1 MFWVSLIQSSTFN
14 SSARI
19 FSGILQWLK
28 ISIRFLSSGII
39 FFKLPKSIFL
49 LWAKPACTICQN
61 FSSNSPISLS
71 DSLFK
76 LFKGEQCRASI
87 TQDDL
92 VIICL
97 TEATRVYFFKDFP
110 VISAAESIHHVDPL
124 VRSTITKDQLLAIK
138 YYQTYFE
145 HIHMHKM
152 KFHLLNFLHSAN
164 ALAAELKIKI
174 IIIDSVLKDNID
186 CNRYKNLIISNGS
199 LVNVSDNEAVDH
211 KILPTIHLRGDKRPN
226 HLCRSNHAILAKKVV
241 DTITTNVALDL
252 TLGFNEKI
260 IKELTFSPE
269 I

>member
-1 MFWVSLIQSSTFN
+1 MLYIFGDSFASIHESEEISWTWTNTVAATLGHDQTNFGCGGSGLEYTFEQ
-14 SSARI
+14 
-19 FSGILQWLK
+19 F
-28 ISIRFLSSGII
+28 
-39 FFKLPKSIFL
+39 
-49 LWAKPACTICQN
+49 
-61 FSSNSPISLS
+61 
-71 DSLFK
+71 
-76 LFKGEQCRASI
+76 EQCRAFI

-97 TEATRVYFFKDFP
+97 TAATRGYFFKDHP
-110 VISAAESIHHVDPL
+110 VISAADAESIRHFDPL

>member
-1 MFWVSLIQSSTFN
+1 MLYIFGDSFASIHGSEEISWTWTNTVAATLAHEQKNYGYGGSGLEYTFEQ
-14 SSARI
+14 
-19 FSGILQWLK
+19 F
-28 ISIRFLSSGII
+28 
-39 FFKLPKSIFL
+39 
-49 LWAKPACTICQN
+49 
-61 FSSNSPISLS
+61 
-71 DSLFK
+71 
-76 LFKGEQCRASI
+76 EQCRASI

-97 TEATRVYFFKDFP
+97 TEATRVYFFKDHP
-110 VISAAESIHHVDPL
+110 VISAAESIRHVNPL

-152 KFHLLNFLHSAN
+152 KFHVVNFLHSAN

-174 IIIDSVLKDNID
+174 VIIDAVLEDNID

-199 LVNVSDNEAVDH
+199 LNNVSNNEAVDYE
-211 KILPTIHLRGDKRPN
+211 ILPAIKSCDKRPN

-252 TLGFNEKI
+252 TSGFNEKI

>member
-1 MFWVSLIQSSTFN
+1 MLY
-14 SSARI
+14 I
-19 FSGILQWLK
+19 FGDSFAEYEDNIDWLWTDLVAATLGHD
-28 ISIRFLSSGII
+28 R
-39 FFKLPKSIFL
+39 
-49 LWAKPACTICQN
+49 TN
-61 FSSNSPISLS
+61 FSRGGSGLEYT
-71 DSLFK
+71 FEQ
-76 LFKGEQCRASI
+76 FEQCRASI

-174 IIIDSVLKDNID
+174 IIIDAVLQDTID
-186 CNRYKNLIISNGS
+186 CNRYKNLIIANGS
-199 LVNVSDNEAVDH
+199 LFNVSNNEVPV
-211 KILPTIHLRGDKRPN
+211 KFRRNDKRPN

>member
-1 MFWVSLIQSSTFN
+1 MLYIFGDSFVALTGNQELSWIWTNAVAATLEHEQKNYGVGGSGLEYTFEQ
-14 SSARI
+14 
-19 FSGILQWLK
+19 F
-28 ISIRFLSSGII
+28 
-39 FFKLPKSIFL
+39 
-49 LWAKPACTICQN
+49 
-61 FSSNSPISLS
+61 
-71 DSLFK
+71 
-76 LFKGEQCRASI
+76 EQCRASI

-97 TEATRVYFFKDFP
+97 TAASRGYFFKDYP
-110 VISAAESIHHVDPL
+110 VISDPESVRNVDPL
-124 VRSTITKDQLLAIK
+124 VRPTITKDQLLAIK
-138 YYQTYFE
+138 YYQTYFG
-145 HIHMHKM
+145 HIHADKM

-211 KILPTIHLRGDKRPN
+211 KILLTIHLRGDKRPN

-252 TLGFNEKI
+252 TSGFNEKI

>member
-1 MFWVSLIQSSTFN
+1 MLY
-14 SSARI
+14 I
-19 FSGILQWLK
+19 FGDSFAEYEDNIDWLWTDLVAATLGHD
-28 ISIRFLSSGII
+28 R
-39 FFKLPKSIFL
+39 
-49 LWAKPACTICQN
+49 TN
-61 FSSNSPISLS
+61 FSRGGSGLEYT
-71 DSLFK
+71 FEQ
-76 LFKGEQCRASI
+76 FEQCRASI

-199 LVNVSDNEAVDH
+199 LVNVSDNEVPV
-211 KILPTIHLRGDKRPN
+211 KFRRNDKRPN
-226 HLCRSNHAILAKKVV
+226 HLCRSNHEILAKKVV

>member
-1 MFWVSLIQSSTFN
+1 MLY
-14 SSARI
+14 I
-19 FSGILQWLK
+19 FGDSFAEYEDNIDWLWTDLVAATLGHD
-28 ISIRFLSSGII
+28 R
-39 FFKLPKSIFL
+39 
-49 LWAKPACTICQN
+49 TN
-61 FSSNSPISLS
+61 FSRGGSGLEYT
-71 DSLFK
+71 FEQ
-76 LFKGEQCRASI
+76 FEQCRASI

-199 LVNVSDNEAVDH
+199 LVNVSDNESVDH